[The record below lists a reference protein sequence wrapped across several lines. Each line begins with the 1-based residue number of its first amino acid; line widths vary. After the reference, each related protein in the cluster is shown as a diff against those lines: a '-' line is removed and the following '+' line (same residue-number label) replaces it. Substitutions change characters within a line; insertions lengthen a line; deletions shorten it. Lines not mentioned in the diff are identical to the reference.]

1 MRNLL
6 NEILDFLS
14 RLLCFVLLSL
24 IINHLKEP
32 QYLFISLLRTV
43 LVEPFHRMAISA
55 HDRLLLF
62 YTWSWSFNPRSR
74 RVTDRLRRVRAMQ
87 RTETH
92 ICIYAC
98 VYDLSMH
105 GCRCGTHSPASV
117 IFFPTLVMA
126 GIVNSIAS
134 ELDAVGAPRK
144 RSGPSNAA

>member
-6 NEILDFLS
+6 NEVLDFLS
-14 RLLCFVLLSL
+14 RMLCFVSTV
-24 IINHLKEP
+24 INNKSLKES
-32 QYLFISLLRTV
+32 QYLFISLLRAF

-62 YTWSWSFNPRSR
+62 YTRSWSFNPRSH

-98 VYDLSMH
+98 VYNLSMH

-134 ELDAVGAPRK
+134 ELDAVSALRK